1 MTASVYL
8 PARSELSLTS
18 QADGLLARTPT
29 MRKPFFT
36 FVLLETGSAR

>member
-36 FVLLETGSAR
+36 FALLETGSAR